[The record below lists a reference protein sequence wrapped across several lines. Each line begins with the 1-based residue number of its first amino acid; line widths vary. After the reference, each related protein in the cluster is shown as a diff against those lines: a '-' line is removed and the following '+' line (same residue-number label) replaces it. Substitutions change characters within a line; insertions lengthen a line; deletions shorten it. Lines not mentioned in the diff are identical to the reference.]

1 MLAAYFDNPQTF
13 LIVKSANPAKDP
25 LLPNATYVMS
35 FADYQQMVDAISSGS
50 IPSYI
55 KWVLYDDEKW
65 PSTPVA
71 QQQQPFT
78 YEAEAQTVAHEH
90 GLGLIFTP
98 AANLTT
104 VLSTAYS
111 NATKY
116 DGYTGLGIASQAA
129 PHADVLEIQAQQ
141 DESAPGFNSFVSSVV
156 SQAQATN
163 QRALIMVG
171 LTTAA
176 PRQAAVTP
184 QLLLNDYATTRP
196 LVSGYWLNIPGGRGV
211 LATRR
216 SPWPSCK
223 LSLPNSVTSP
233 PTRFSDLQ
241 LGTGIM
247 IPQPSPLAAPG
258 AGERGGGTL

>member
-176 PRQAAVTP
+176 PAPGRCYAAALAQRLRHDEAVGLGLLAEHSGRTGGPRDPQVAVAFLQALAP
-184 QLLLNDYATTRP
+184 QL
-196 LVSGYWLNIPGGRGV
+196 GY
-211 LATRR
+211 
-216 SPWPSCK
+216 
-223 LSLPNSVTSP
+223 
-233 PTRFSDLQ
+233 
-241 LGTGIM
+241 
-247 IPQPSPLAAPG
+247 
-258 AGERGGGTL
+258 

>member
-1 MLAAYFDNPQTF
+1 MLFGGGPSRSAHAGSVTTSSTAPTTDLGCDSHHGCPGARLDLSVAGNFGSSTRPYWILEKFSVSPLLDAGLSESMLAAYFDNPQTF

-55 KWVLYDDEKW
+55 KWILYDDEKW

-78 YEAEAQTVAHEH
+78 YEAEAETVAHEH

-141 DESAPGFNSFVSSVV
+141 DESAPPGSTASF
-156 SQAQATN
+156 
-163 QRALIMVG
+163 
-171 LTTAA
+171 
-176 PRQAAVTP
+176 P
-184 QLLLNDYATTRP
+184 
-196 LVSGYWLNIPGGRGV
+196 
-211 LATRR
+211 
-216 SPWPSCK
+216 PS
-223 LSLPNSVTSP
+223 
-233 PTRFSDLQ
+233 
-241 LGTGIM
+241 
-247 IPQPSPLAAPG
+247 
-258 AGERGGGTL
+258 